1 MKGRYLIGV
10 DEAGRG
16 PLAGPVSV
24 AAVSARV
31 GNVKRLTSNTSNK
44 NGLPRL
50 RDSKQLSESQRERW
64 FQFLKN
70 EKRAGRIDYASAL
83 VGNRT
88 IDRRGIVRAVKLA
101 MSRALRRL
109 RGVAPARCLVL
120 LDGGLTAPRAFQ
132 NQRTII
138 GGDRREPLIM
148 LASIIAKVR
157 RDRQMIRQARRFPAY
172 DFAAHKGYG
181 TAVHYRALRRHG
193 LSPIHRLSYLTN
205 HPVPR
210 KTRDTPP

>member
-64 FQFLKN
+64 FRFLKN

-101 MSRALRRL
+101 MSR
-109 RGVAPARCLVL
+109 GGPPPPPAP
-120 LDGGLTAPRAFQ
+120 
-132 NQRTII
+132 
-138 GGDRREPLIM
+138 
-148 LASIIAKVR
+148 
-157 RDRQMIRQARRFPAY
+157 PA
-172 DFAAHKGYG
+172 
-181 TAVHYRALRRHG
+181 
-193 LSPIHRLSYLTN
+193 
-205 HPVPR
+205 
-210 KTRDTPP
+210 

>member
-1 MKGRYLIGV
+1 MKGRDLIGV
-10 DEAGRG
+10 EEAGRG

-88 IDRRGIVRAVKLA
+88 IDRRGVVRAVKLA
-101 MSRALRRL
+101 ISRAGPRRRRT
-109 RGVAPARCLVL
+109 RGPPA
-120 LDGGLTAPRAFQ
+120 
-132 NQRTII
+132 
-138 GGDRREPLIM
+138 
-148 LASIIAKVR
+148 
-157 RDRQMIRQARRFPAY
+157 ARPS
-172 DFAAHKGYG
+172 
-181 TAVHYRALRRHG
+181 V
-193 LSPIHRLSYLTN
+193 
-205 HPVPR
+205 
-210 KTRDTPP
+210 